1 MRMRRKVSCRRWMKR
16 CERWIPFSEVAKL
29 VAVSAIQWVQLRKGQ
44 AVDQPPL
51 VLEYWGIFFV
61 SSHPTWLTIDMLMG
75 EGHSLLSVA
84 SRMHPG
90 IQTWA
95 DIAERVG
102 ARREDFDRVRHAAS
116 WMQQT
121 LPQKKARGEF

>member
-1 MRMRRKVSCRRWMKR
+1 M
-16 CERWIPFSEVAKL
+16 
-29 VAVSAIQWVQLRKGQ
+29 AVSAIQWVQPRKDQ
-44 AVDQPPL
+44 EVDQPPL

-61 SSHPTWLTIDMLMG
+61 SSNPTWLTIDMLMG

-84 SRMHPG
+84 SRMYPG